1 MKELGRGANLV
12 YGGAVGAKPVQHG
25 LSDPTKAGSS
35 IGAADDDAAA
45 ATIRN
50 ARRAEI
56 PNAYESLGS
65 ANSAAERAKML
76 SDFLA
81 AVKEKIAVMEELFER
96 SADAESGTRSWA
108 TVGERALRALRC
120 QEDLDPERVLS
131 LLRDELTEAGAA
143 PQ

>member
-1 MKELGRGANLV
+1 
-12 YGGAVGAKPVQHG
+12 
-25 LSDPTKAGSS
+25 
-35 IGAADDDAAA
+35 
-45 ATIRN
+45 
-50 ARRAEI
+50 
-56 PNAYESLGS
+56 
-65 ANSAAERAKML
+65 ML

-108 TVGERALRALRC
+108 TVGEKALRALPC